1 MNICIYYSVIK
12 KNAILPFAAIWIYL
26 ENSMLSEISDSEI
39 QILYGITYTCNLK
52 NNTNDCIYK

>member
-39 QILYGITYTCNLK
+39 QILYDITYTCNLK